1 MKRSLVSIASAVL
14 LVTALVPA
22 WAATDPFRS
31 RQWALTK
38 IQADQAWAASKGSG
52 VTIAVVDTG
61 INLNHPDLRGKIV
74 RPVSCI
80 GGTCTAGGNDDN
92 GHGTHVAGIAAAVT
106 GNGVG
111 IAGVAPSAK
120 LMPVKVLDEEGSGD
134 CDDIATGIRFA
145 ADHGARVINL
155 SLGPELPGLLA
166 VLLQGGCISGLE
178 AAATYAW
185 NKGIFVVIAAG
196 NNGLRSVYDSAALEV
211 VGATGPDDQPA
222 SYSSSGADVYAPGG
236 DASSCS
242 TSTCIFSTWTGEGY
256 ALNQGTSMAAPHV
269 SGIAALLFARGYSNT
284 QIRQR
289 LAATADNV
297 GGILRVNASRAVGPA
312 ASTPPKVVPKPPP
325 KMTSSAPPAQ
335 APGSPSMPSATPTP
349 SVSPTKHTP
358 SATPSPVPSETR
370 AVLAARPD
378 QPGGTPA
385 TRPGVI
391 VIAAL
396 ALGLV
401 GFAVVRATRRR
412 SRRA

>member
-1 MKRSLVSIASAVL
+1 MKRTLGSVVCAFV
-14 LVTALVPA
+14 LVTALAPA
-22 WAATDPFRS
+22 WAATDPHRS
-31 RQWALTK
+31 KQWGLTK
-38 IQADQAWAASKGSG
+38 IRADQAWAVSRGTG

-61 INLNHPDLRGKIV
+61 IDLDHPDLKSKIV
-74 RPVSCI
+74 KPVACI
-80 GGTCTAGGNDDN
+80 DGTCAAGGNDDN

-111 IAGVAPSAK
+111 IAGVAPGAK
-120 LMPVKVLDEEGSGD
+120 LMPVKVLDAEGSGD
-134 CDDIATGIRFA
+134 CNDIEMGIRFA
-145 ADHGARVINL
+145 ADNGARVINL

-236 DASSCS
+236 DASSCA
-242 TSTCIFSTWTGEGY
+242 TTTCIFSSWTGGGY
-256 ALNQGTSMAAPHV
+256 ALNQGTSMATPHV
-269 SGIAALLFARGYSNT
+269 SGIAALLFARGYSNA

-289 LAATADNV
+289 LAATADTV

-312 ASTPPKVVPKPPP
+312 ASTPPAPKPSP
-325 KMTSSAPPAQ
+325 KKPSSAPRDQ
-335 APGSPSMPSATPTP
+335 APASRPPTASATPTP
-349 SVSPTKHTP
+349 TVLPTKLTP
-358 SATPSPVPSETR
+358 SSTPSPVPSETR
-370 AVLAARPD
+370 AVVAARPGN
-378 QPGGTPA
+378 PGGTS

-391 VIAAL
+391 VVAAL
-396 ALGLV
+396 AFGLV
-401 GFAVVRATRRR
+401 AFAVVRATRRR
-412 SRRA
+412 RLQT

>member
-1 MKRSLVSIASAVL
+1 MKRVLVSVVSAVV
-14 LVTALVPA
+14 LVTALAPA
-22 WAATDPFRS
+22 WAAGDPFRS
-31 RQWALTK
+31 RQWGLTK
-38 IQADQAWAASKGSG
+38 IRADQAWAASKGSG

-61 INLNHPDLRGKIV
+61 IDLDHPDLRSKIV
-74 RPVSCI
+74 RPVSCT
-80 GGTCTAGGNDDN
+80 GGPCTAGGNDDN
-92 GHGTHVAGIAAAVT
+92 GHGTHVAGIAAAAT
-106 GNGVG
+106 GNGIG
-111 IAGVAPSAK
+111 IAGVAPAAK
-120 LMPVKVLDEEGSGD
+120 LMPVKVLDEDGSGD
-134 CDDIATGIRFA
+134 CDDIEAGIRFA

-196 NNGLRSVYDSAALEV
+196 NDSLRSVYDSGALEV

-236 DASSCS
+236 DASSCAA
-242 TSTCIFSTWTGEGY
+242 STCIFSTWTGGGY

-269 SGIAALLFARGYSNT
+269 SGIAALLFARGYSNA

-289 LAATADNV
+289 LTATADTV

-312 ASTPPKVVPKPPP
+312 ANTSPKVAPKPSP
-325 KMTSSAPPAQ
+325 KKTSSSPRAQ
-335 APGSPSMPSATPTP
+335 APASGPTPSAAPTP
-349 SVSPTKHTP
+349 SVSPTKLT
-358 SATPSPVPSETR
+358 SSTASPVPTETR

-378 QPGGTPA
+378 EPGGSSA

-391 VIAAL
+391 VVAAL

-401 GFAVVRATRRR
+401 AFAVVRATRRR
-412 SRRA
+412 GLRT